1 MQSLKLKEVMI
12 LADLYVGVL
21 PPWRAACCGHVS
33 IRFIVEQIKGLLTG
47 AGNIGNT
54 AAVPHRELKLHVNSK
69 NSPAW
74 DEVCPEPVVLIGLQ
88 YVTDLVCPD
97 GAQVVIIS
105 THFFPLR
112 RT

>member
-1 MQSLKLKEVMI
+1 MW
-12 LADLYVGVL
+12 DG
-21 PPWRAACCGHVS
+21 CCGSVS

-54 AAVPHRELKLHVNSK
+54 ATVPHRELELHVDPKDS
-69 NSPAW
+69 STG
-74 DEVCPEPVVLIGLQ
+74 DEVCAEPVVLVGLQ

-105 THFFPLR
+105 THFLPLR
-112 RT
+112 RAQHTVTDCTINFLEM